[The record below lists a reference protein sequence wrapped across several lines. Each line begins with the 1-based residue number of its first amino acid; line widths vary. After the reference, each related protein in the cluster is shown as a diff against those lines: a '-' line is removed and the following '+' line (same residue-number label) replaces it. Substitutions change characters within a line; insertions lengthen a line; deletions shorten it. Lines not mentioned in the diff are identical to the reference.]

1 MKEQL
6 LIFGSCVSRD
16 ILRFDTQGYF
26 EIVRYFARSSF
37 ASLSSEPYVD
47 KSILE
52 KITSNFQKRMVEWDM
67 SKEFWLFLQQGNY
80 DFLLLDMIDTR
91 FHLHKIHSK
100 YLHTISSEYQAGCDK
115 RISSSQIIHRDS
127 KEFFNLWLEGLKKFS
142 RITEAFQEKI
152 ICIKPYWTNL
162 LAGGGAFMDIKLIAP
177 FNHLL
182 ENYYQAL
189 QDYLPKATF
198 IEYPQGLLEADPNHQ
213 WGLATMHYKE
223 EFYLYGLQKMREICK
238 AYEEKL

>member
-1 MKEQL
+1 MKKV

-26 EIVRYFARSSF
+26 EVARYFARSSF

-52 KITSNFQKRMVEWDM
+52 KIVSNFQRRMVEWDM
-67 SKEFWLFLQQGNY
+67 SKEFWLFLQQGDY

-100 YLHTISSEYQAGCDK
+100 YLHTISSEYQAGYDK
-115 RISSSQIIHRDS
+115 QISHSQMIRRDS
-127 KEFFNLWLEGLKKFS
+127 KEFFNLWLEGLKKFV

-162 LAGGGAFMDIKLIAP
+162 SAGGG
-177 FNHLL
+177 HLWIL
-182 ENYYQAL
+182 S
-189 QDYLPKATF
+189 
-198 IEYPQGLLEADPNHQ
+198 
-213 WGLATMHYKE
+213 
-223 EFYLYGLQKMREICK
+223 
-238 AYEEKL
+238 